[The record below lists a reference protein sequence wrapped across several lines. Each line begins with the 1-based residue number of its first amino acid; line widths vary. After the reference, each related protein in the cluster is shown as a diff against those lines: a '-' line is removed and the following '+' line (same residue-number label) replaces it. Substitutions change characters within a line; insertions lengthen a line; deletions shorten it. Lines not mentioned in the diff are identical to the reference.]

1 MPNREVF
8 GTGIMLSGHANM
20 SQAASGTCWQQLRA
34 VAGSSDIKLSEYICI
49 YTKFLKNFM
58 DAIQ

>member
-1 MPNREVF
+1 
-8 GTGIMLSGHANM
+8 MLPGHSNM
-20 SQAASGTCWQQLRA
+20 SQAASGTCWLQLYA
-34 VAGSSDIKLSEYICI
+34 VLGTLDIKLSEYICI